1 MERIILYYQF
11 CPIADP
17 EVFRLWQEALCRQLG
32 LRGRIIVSPVGLN
45 GTLGGPLKSL
55 KAYKKAMRTLADF
68 KTMEYKWSAGGAADF
83 PRLSVKV
90 RLEPV
95 TLAADENFDSLDPG
109 RGLTPAEWH
118 RYLEKH
124 PEAVVLDARND
135 YESQLGSFKAKN
147 LIKPAIKTFKEI
159 KPLVKALSKKEPIL
173 TYCTGDIR
181 CEYLS
186 AYMKGIGF
194 EEVYHLKGGIMKY
207 GQKYGDGGF
216 WRGKCYVFDRRMKLG
231 FSPQAADL
239 ARCLACSRRTSDQV
253 NCDDCN
259 RQLVVCLACQK
270 EPYRH
275 CQAPTVS
282 SQRRP

>member
-17 EVFRLWQEALCRQLG
+17 EVFRLWQEVLCRQLG
-32 LRGRIIVSPVGLN
+32 LKGRIIVSPIGLN

-55 KAYKKAMRTLADF
+55 KAYRKAMKALADF

-90 RLEPV
+90 RPEPV
-95 TLAADENFDSLDPG
+95 TLAADESFDSFDSG
-109 RGLTPAEWH
+109 RGLT
-118 RYLEKH
+118 
-124 PEAVVLDARND
+124 
-135 YESQLGSFKAKN
+135 SQIGSFKAKN
-147 LIKPAIKTFKEI
+147 LIRPAIKTFKDI
-159 KPLVKALSKKEPIL
+159 KPLVKTLPKKKPIL

-194 EEVYHLKGGIMKY
+194 DEVYHLKGGIMKY

-239 ARCLACSRRTSDQV
+239 ALCLACSRQTSEQV

-259 RQLVVCLACQK
+259 RQLVVCPACQK
-270 EPYRH
+270 ESYRH
-275 CQAPTVS
+275 CRTPTVS
-282 SQRRP
+282 SRGRP